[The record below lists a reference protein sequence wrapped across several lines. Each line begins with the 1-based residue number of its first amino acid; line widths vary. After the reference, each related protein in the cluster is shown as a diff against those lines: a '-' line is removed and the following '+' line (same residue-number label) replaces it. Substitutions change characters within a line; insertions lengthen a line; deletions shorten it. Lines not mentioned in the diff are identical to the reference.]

1 MAGTAGIAGTAAMPD
16 LRMAEWQNGR
26 LAEWQNGRRQN
37 EEWHVSK
44 LRSTMP
50 PKGSGKTDGKGSV
63 AFPPTHFAKVAAAKR
78 NAAAESS
85 KIAKPPTCTFPQCGV
100 KTVANARIHAE
111 AYPDTHAPL
120 ASDQSLPKERVT
132 KKAKSSADVERVFV
146 CELKK
151 SQPKGEKGKQR

>member
-1 MAGTAGIAGTAAMPD
+1 MAGMAGIAGTAAMPD
-16 LRMAEWQNGR
+16 RQNGRMAEWQNGR
-26 LAEWQNGRRQN
+26 RAEWWK

-63 AFPPTHFAKVAAAKR
+63 AFPPMHFAKVAATER
-78 NAAAESS
+78 NATAESS
-85 KIAKPPTCTFPQCGV
+85 KIANPPTRTFPQLGA

-111 AYPDTHAPL
+111 AYPDTHAPV
-120 ASDQSLPKERVT
+120 ASDQSLPKKRVT
-132 KKAKSSADVERVFV
+132 KKAKSGADVERVFV

-151 SQPKGEKGKQR
+151 SQSKGEKGKQR

>member
-1 MAGTAGIAGTAAMPD
+1 MAEWQNG
-16 LRMAEWQNGR
+16 RMAEWQNGR
-26 LAEWQNGRRQN
+26 RAEWRK

-63 AFPPTHFAKVAAAKR
+63 AFPPMHFAKVAAAKR

-85 KIAKPPTCTFPQCGV
+85 KIANPPTCTFPQRGA

-111 AYPDTHAPL
+111 AYPDTHAPV
-120 ASDQSLPKERVT
+120 ASDQSSPKERVT

>member
-1 MAGTAGIAGTAAMPD
+1 
-16 LRMAEWQNGR
+16 MAEWQKGR
-26 LAEWQNGRRQN
+26 RAEWQK

-63 AFPPTHFAKVAAAKR
+63 AFPPMHFAKVATAKR

-85 KIAKPPTCTFPQCGV
+85 EIANPPTRTFPQRGA

-111 AYPDTHAPL
+111 AYPDTHAPV

-132 KKAKSSADVERVFV
+132 KKAKSGVDVECVFV
-146 CELKK
+146 CELKQ
-151 SQPKGEKGKQR
+151 SQPKGEKGKQQ

>member
-1 MAGTAGIAGTAAMPD
+1 
-16 LRMAEWQNGR
+16 MAEWQNGR
-26 LAEWQNGRRQN
+26 RAEWRK

-44 LRSTMP
+44 LWSTMP
-50 PKGSGKTDGKGSV
+50 PKGFGKTDGKGSV
-63 AFPPTHFAKVAAAKR
+63 TFPPMHFAKVAATKR

-85 KIAKPPTCTFPQCGV
+85 KIAELLTHTFPQRSA
-100 KTVANARIHAE
+100 KTVANAQIHAE
-111 AYPDTHAPL
+111 AYPDTHAPV

-132 KKAKSSADVERVFV
+132 KKAKSCADVERVFV